1 MSVEKEIPKPYSVS
15 SLTAELKATLEGRFT
30 RIYVEAEISGWR
42 RYPSGHAYFTMKDTG
57 AQISAV
63 MFANSLARCKV
74 KDALKDGAKVM
85 VYGNVSVYAPRGNY
99 QLVVLAAKLV
109 GEGDLMQRYLA
120 LKAKLEAEG
129 LFDASRKRKL
139 PFLPR
144 RIGIVTSEAGA
155 VIHDMCTVLTRR
167 FPALEI
173 RLCPCLVQGEGA
185 SATIIAGLRYFNGL
199 ASEQPDDGPS
209 EQVWRADLL
218 IVARG
223 GGSFEDLFCFND
235 EALVREVAASK
246 IPTISAVGHETD
258 FTLCDFAADV
268 RAGTPSIAA
277 EIAVPLLSDLRLQL
291 ATRSSQLATALRA
304 RGEFFA
310 QRVDQLSDALAS
322 ALKIAQSNAERRL
335 ERVRPRLMPAL
346 RLHLQRVESRL
357 ENAAAKLKAYSP
369 YGVLDRGYSLTTAA
383 DGSVVRE
390 AAKLKAG
397 DVLVTR
403 LAKGV
408 VESAVV
414 RLPAIALAAVITAQ
428 PLVNEDVLEP
438 SVRNEVRHALSLA
451 PTNAPP
457 AAVLP
462 AWTNAQ
468 NRTQVAIR
476 LVSAQKADGRWMDGT
491 NDVTAAAVELLKE
504 TLQ

>member
-1 MSVEKEIPKPYSVS
+1 MTAQKEIPKPYSVS
-15 SLTAELKATLEGRFT
+15 SLTAELKAMLEAKWT

-42 RYPSGHAYFTMKDTG
+42 LYPSGHAYFTLKDSG

-63 MFANSLARCKV
+63 MFASSLARCKV
-74 KDALKDGAKVM
+74 KDSLKDGAKVL

-99 QLVVLAAKLV
+99 QLMVLAAKLV
-109 GEGDLMQRYLA
+109 GEGDLMQKYLE
-120 LKAKLEAEG
+120 LKAKLEKEG
-129 LFDASRKRKL
+129 LFDAARKRSL
-139 PFLPR
+139 PYLPR

-173 RLCPCLVQGEGA
+173 RLYPCLVQGAEA
-185 SATIIAGLRYFNGL
+185 PRTIIEGIRFFN
-199 ASEQPDDGPS
+199 SDP
-209 EQVWRADLL
+209 WADLL

-235 EALVREVAASK
+235 EALVREVAAST

-277 EIAVPLLSDLRLQL
+277 EIAVPRLSDLKEKLSTLNLEL
-291 ATRSSQLATALRA
+291 ATSLRS

-322 ALKIAQSNAERRL
+322 ALTIELSNAERRL

-357 ENAAAKLKAYSP
+357 ENASAKLKAYSP

-383 DGSVVRE
+383 DGSVVKD
-390 AAKLKAG
+390 ATTVKSG
-397 DVLVTR
+397 DVLTTR

-408 VESAVV
+408 VESVV
-414 RLPAIALAAVITAQ
+414 
-428 PLVNEDVLEP
+428 
-438 SVRNEVRHALSLA
+438 H
-451 PTNAPP
+451 
-457 AAVLP
+457 
-462 AWTNAQ
+462 
-468 NRTQVAIR
+468 
-476 LVSAQKADGRWMDGT
+476 
-491 NDVTAAAVELLKE
+491 
-504 TLQ
+504 